1 MFSSGW
7 LVLTAKY
14 IIHRELV
21 YRLARNESVTSMSI
35 KAVIFD
41 LDGTIASFNLDYKAV
56 RGDVRSYLMRVGVP
70 ASLLP
75 ANESIFEMLKKTEL
89 FMKNSGKPEAIEEF
103 RREALAIAEKYELE
117 AAKDTSLLPGADET
131 LKVLKQMGLKIG
143 LFTLSSDKAATYI
156 LQRFKLGDF
165 FGVTVPRNRVNY
177 VKPNPEHLE
186 TALKVLGVAPA
197 ETLVV
202 GDGNVDMESARELK
216 AIAVG
221 LPADTSK
228 VDQLMVH
235 GANYIITSITDLP
248 VLIEKINKTQK
259 T

>member
-1 MFSSGW
+1 
-7 LVLTAKY
+7 
-14 IIHRELV
+14 
-21 YRLARNESVTSMSI
+21 VTSISI

-56 RGDVRSYLMRVGVP
+56 RGDVRSYLMRIGVP

-75 ANESIFEMLKKTEL
+75 ANESIFEMLKKTEI
-89 FMKNSGKPEAIEEF
+89 FMKNSGKSEAMEEV

-131 LKVLKQMGLKIG
+131 LKVLKRMGLKVG
-143 LFTLSSDKAATYI
+143 LFTLSGDKAASYI

-165 FGVTVPRNRVNY
+165 FGVIVPRNKVNY

-186 TALKVLGVAPA
+186 MALKVLGVAPE

-202 GDGNVDMESARELK
+202 GDGGVDMQSAKELK
-216 AIAVG
+216 AVAVG
-221 LPADTSK
+221 LPTGTSTI
-228 VDQLMVH
+228 DQLMRN

-248 VLIEKINKTQK
+248 LLIEKINNTQK

>member
-1 MFSSGW
+1 LSYR
-7 LVLTAKY
+7 K
-14 IIHRELV
+14 V
-21 YRLARNESVTSMSI
+21 YYSLGKWCTRFTLARNESVTSISI

-56 RGDVRSYLMRVGVP
+56 RGDVRSYLMRIGVP

-75 ANESIFEMLKKTEL
+75 ANESIFEMLKKTEI
-89 FMKNSGKPEAIEEF
+89 FMKNSGKSEAMEEV
-103 RREALAIAEKYELE
+103 RREALSIAEKYELE

-131 LKVLKQMGLKIG
+131 LKALKRMGLKVG
-143 LFTLSSDKAATYI
+143 LFTLSGDKAASYI

-165 FGVTVPRNRVNY
+165 FGVIVPRNKVNY

-186 TALKVLGVAPA
+186 MALKVLGVAPE
-197 ETLVV
+197 ETVVV
-202 GDGNVDMESARELK
+202 GDGSVDMQSAKELK
-216 AIAVG
+216 AVAVG
-221 LPADTSK
+221 LPTGTSTI
-228 VDQLMVH
+228 DQLMRN

-248 VLIEKINKTQK
+248 VLIEKINNSQK